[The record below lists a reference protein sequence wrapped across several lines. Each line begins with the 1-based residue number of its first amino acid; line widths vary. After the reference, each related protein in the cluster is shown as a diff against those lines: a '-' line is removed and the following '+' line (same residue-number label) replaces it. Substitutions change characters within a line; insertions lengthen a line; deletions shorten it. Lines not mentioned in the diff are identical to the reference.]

1 MITFM
6 KFADDMTNLKTN
18 INDSLELQK
27 DIDIPLSVDFDC
39 SISLIHDLQTPLD
52 IIL

>member
-6 KFADDMTNLKTN
+6 KFADDMTKTN

-39 SISLIHDLQTPLD
+39 SVSLIHDLQTPLD